1 MNPESKKTFFFLADP
16 LQLWQKRSL
25 PCKLLRLF
33 WCFKWNSFF
42 FFLSLQAT
50 IGIDFLSKTMYLED
64 RTVSKIF
71 LGASLCTVG
80 ARISICCDGAGIAWK
95 DELSLH
101 LPAASRLTELCRQ
114 LPSPLGEGGNRFT
127 LNPFSFWRI
136 QRSFAKCCRFVASS
150 LVVNLTYLNRK
161 RLPSVVTHKL
171 LLLLSLLQ
179 L

>member
-1 MNPESKKTFFFLADP
+1 MK
-16 LQLWQKRSL
+16 
-25 PCKLLRLF
+25 
-33 WCFKWNSFF
+33 FF
-42 FFLSLQAT
+42 FFLSFQAT

-71 LGASLCTVG
+71 LGTSLCTVG
-80 ARISICCDGAGIAWK
+80 ARISICCDGAGIARK
-95 DELSLH
+95 DKLSLH

-150 LVVNLTYLNRK
+150 LVLNLTYLNRK

-171 LLLLSLLQ
+171 HLLLACCSSSSRNEWNHCSLEESLWFKISSDPS
-179 L
+179 LRSSLH